1 MSPPRSALAPHSA
14 APRTKHVKIP
24 VAGRSS
30 PVRAE
35 AAANDD
41 KPTSEFS
48 FYGDPLFGMAIAT
61 VILFA
66 VLAALMAL
74 G

>member
-1 MSPPRSALAPHSA
+1 MSSRSAIVHA
-14 APRTKHVKIP
+14 AGPRTKQVKLP
-24 VAGRSS
+24 VAGHSP

-48 FYGDPLFGMAIAT
+48 FYGDPLFGMAIVTA
-61 VILFA
+61 ILFA
-66 VLAALMAL
+66 VFVALMAV

>member
-1 MSPPRSALAPHSA
+1 MSPRSALAPHSA
-14 APRTKHVKIP
+14 APRTKHVEIP
-24 VAGRSS
+24 AAGRSS
-30 PVRAE
+30 PVHVE

-48 FYGDPLFGMAIAT
+48 VYGDPLFGMAIAT

-66 VLAALMAL
+66 VFAALMAL

>member
-1 MSPPRSALAPHSA
+1 MRSHSAPKPHAA
-14 APRTKHVKIP
+14 APRNKHATARVTVVQSSAVP
-24 VAGRSS
+24 V
-30 PVRAE
+30 E

-48 FYGDPLFGMAIAT
+48 FYGDPLLGMAVAS
-61 VILFA
+61 VILFG
-66 VLAALMAL
+66 VLAALMAV